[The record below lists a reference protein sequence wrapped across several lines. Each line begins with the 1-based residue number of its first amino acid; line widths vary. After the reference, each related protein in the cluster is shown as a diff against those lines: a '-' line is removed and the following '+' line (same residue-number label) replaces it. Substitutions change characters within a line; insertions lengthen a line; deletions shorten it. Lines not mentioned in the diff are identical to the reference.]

1 MKRQMPAT
9 VMGADPAEFAS
20 HSKNQQ
26 AGALAPLTQLSKWR
40 VSICPD
46 RRQHEIMARRFQGTL
61 ASNARRPFLAAIGAL
76 ALGQPLVPLWAA
88 PLVAQSGLSD
98 PGAIPLEPLDAG
110 IHQLQE
116 DSYIIGP
123 GDALDIKFLA
133 ASELSTSLNVLNDGT
148 VTLPLIGSAK
158 ITGLT
163 LPQATAWLED
173 LYRQQL
179 LRPDLQL
186 SVTQPRPLR
195 ISVVGQVEDPGLYT
209 LNVTGDASRT
219 EVGVGFSGLPTLVDA
234 IQKAGGVTNLAN
246 LRSVTVQRRLPGPT
260 PRFKRTQVNLLNLIL
275 EGDQFQNPLLFDGD
289 VIRVN
294 TANEGLPEFAEI
306 ASTTLAPTDITVNV
320 IGEVKNPGEK
330 TIPARTPLNKAILLA
345 GGLEEWRAQGKRI
358 ELIRLNRNGS
368 ATRRVYR
375 MNSEEGISPETN
387 PALRDGD
394 TIIVNRNYYAKTA
407 DAIGAVSQP
416 ISGLVNILA
425 LVRILGNTD

>member
-1 MKRQMPAT
+1 
-9 VMGADPAEFAS
+9 
-20 HSKNQQ
+20 
-26 AGALAPLTQLSKWR
+26 
-40 VSICPD
+40 
-46 RRQHEIMARRFQGTL
+46 MAARPRSTL
-61 ASNARRPFLAAIGAL
+61 AANARRPFLAAL
-76 ALGQPLVPLWAA
+76 AVLAIGQPVQPLWTAPALSQEVFSDPEPA
-88 PLVAQSGLSD
+88 PLQ
-98 PGAIPLEPLDAG
+98 PLDTG
-110 IHQLQE
+110 VHQLQE

-123 GDALDIKFLA
+123 GDALAIKFLA
-133 ASELSTSLNVLNDGT
+133 APELSTSLNVLNDGT

-163 LPQATAWLED
+163 LPQATTWLED

-186 SVTQPRPLR
+186 SVSRPRPLR

-209 LNVTGDASRT
+209 LNIGGDASRT

-246 LRSVTVQRRLPGPT
+246 LRSVTLQRRLPGST
-260 PRFKRTQVNLLNLIL
+260 PRFKRTRVNLLSLIL

-320 IGEVKNPGEK
+320 IGEVKSPGSK
-330 TIPARTPLNKAILLA
+330 TVPARTPLNKAILLS

-375 MNSEEGISPETN
+375 MNNEEGIDSESN

-416 ISGLVNILA
+416 LSGLVNLLA

>member
-1 MKRQMPAT
+1 MVPSPR
-9 VMGADPAEFAS
+9 
-20 HSKNQQ
+20 
-26 AGALAPLTQLSKWR
+26 W
-40 VSICPD
+40 
-46 RRQHEIMARRFQGTL
+46 TL
-61 ASNARRPFLAAIGAL
+61 ATNVSRPLLAALGAL
-76 ALGQPLVPLWAA
+76 ALSQPLQPLVAA
-88 PLVAQSGLSD
+88 PQLAQAGMSD
-98 PGAIPLEPLDAG
+98 PEVAPLAPLDAG
-110 IHQLQE
+110 VPLLQE

-123 GDALDIKFLA
+123 GDALEIKFLA
-133 ASELSTSLNVLNDGT
+133 APELSTSLNVLNDGT

-158 ITGLT
+158 LVGLT
-163 LPQATAWLED
+163 LPQATTWLED

-186 SVTQPRPLR
+186 SVVQPRPLR
-195 ISVVGQVEDPGLYT
+195 VSVVGQVEDPGLYT
-209 LNVTGDASRT
+209 LNVAGDASRT
-219 EVGVGFSGLPTLVDA
+219 EVAVGFSGLPTLVDA

-246 LRSVTVQRRLPGPT
+246 LRSVTLQRRLPGTT
-260 PRFKRTQVNLLNLIL
+260 PRFKRARVNLLDLIL

-289 VIRVN
+289 VIRVD
-294 TANEGLPEFAEI
+294 TANESLPEFAEI

-330 TIPARTPLNKAILLA
+330 TVPARTPLNKAILLA

-358 ELIRLNRNGS
+358 ELIRINRNGS

-375 MNSEEGISPETN
+375 MNSEEGISSETN

-416 ISGLVNILA
+416 LSGLVNILA